1 MAEKFKLPKVGTYDL
16 DRKDKLQDPFKSKLS
31 QREQLTPEEQT
42 QKQLAVK
49 EFKIETVT
57 GKEPDYRNA
66 FAKALNLKK
75 DTPWTGNPFWWP
87 FHLINRPLQA
97 VLHLING
104 ARTGENV
111 ITSFFSGLSGVEKDI
126 APTDAFGIDTKNWS
140 GAGKLFANLGLS
152 LVLDPV
158 SWLTIGGAT
167 LAKAGFK
174 GSAES
179 IQTAQAY
186 AAILN
191 KQEVPKSVLQ
201 SLGVTAKEIKA
212 GAEAFKLRNLE
223 VLSKSEGL
231 LSLADITKLVIR
243 QEGAVVPSTAL
254 RLGESLATAN
264 TKAFKIGFGFIRLP
278 FKAGKLALS
287 KLAPHLPKSVTARGA
302 NFVAGV
308 NNMIRKLGFNFKF
321 GYKTPAAT
329 NERFATLMG
338 DKKRILQE
346 STRMAQDY
354 NDSMT
359 AVTKVYHNIF
369 NKKAVPQK
377 MLDKTGKTLQEIT
390 EEANLFFKANS
401 KAIPLDIGIDD
412 LRGLLDDQVN
422 VQLGKRIQESQNGFF
437 VLEQLD
443 NTGFKVMA
451 NEKHAKLTA
460 GWLNNSLPK
469 NKLVAET
476 YKIASIDENLLKQLG
491 LGVDEFHNI
500 LAKQNNK
507 GWVVLLREI
516 KGKKIYPVQ
525 LVMDQTG
532 RTRLQSQ
539 GVRKYVND
547 LMQGKIAMQDDAFYQ
562 KLLVET
568 YKKSQIKGL
577 DQRYQQAM
585 NKFYNTQYE
594 KRIVSPE
601 WQNFQDE
608 IGEKVQGTID
618 DIQFGRNNL
627 LRQQIDE
634 LQSTSVKLKNA
645 FLNFRKTKSIDHLK
659 TFVDVAK
666 KWNNFYLSA
675 QGSQKAQALIAKTK
689 IKFINEKAL
698 KEASEVIL
706 KATAK
711 SPKYAQKLIDRFV
724 LKAQKEHLSKLQ
736 KGFIDKLKK
745 FYNLD
750 KGIIKIEDLP
760 PYFKNKWR
768 KINAPKTLTSFK
780 KTNQTFLDDLKDY
793 KAFLLDRS
801 KVGTQG
807 FKLTK
812 TASKR
817 IIRDEYKQGIVNKMV
832 KTIDAQIRTVQKS
845 ILKFQNIKKSLNNE
859 VKRIGSIKQI
869 MTKMI
874 KKGVDPNDLAKTIV
888 GKTMRG
894 IKVKFNKEE
903 VNLALQGLK
912 KYVDEDT
919 FARINGNFN
928 TRSKKFL
935 NDKFQEY
942 LKLEAKENRLAL
954 RGIQGDT
961 NAEYL
966 KTYIQAL
973 PKKTLSGLQF
983 SKSPS
988 YDTFEKLIDLNER
1001 HRASLYASIEEWHQ
1015 FNPEWKALGYRP
1027 LVPFG
1032 EVSEQAML
1040 FENTR
1045 KVLGLDS
1052 VYMDEWLPSI
1062 AYTKAP
1068 DNLKVMMTFHRKYLD
1083 NGEFLNS
1090 LVGTKLFNTTPI
1102 SMYTQYMRNV
1112 DDLLTKPAIGVEAF
1126 GNNWVRTVAP
1136 KDQLG
1141 LKLGAIDNE
1150 GFIVMSGNKAAKLFE
1165 PMERTLSKNPQ
1176 FFGRY
1181 KEGSEQAVHFAKN
1194 FQNLQNELGDPNII
1208 KQLTDADV
1216 LKAIKNIQ
1224 KSEINLNQATPDQLR
1239 NLSVLQI
1246 INKQWKY

>member
-1 MAEKFKLPKVGTYDL
+1 
-16 DRKDKLQDPFKSKLS
+16 
-31 QREQLTPEEQT
+31 
-42 QKQLAVK
+42 
-49 EFKIETVT
+49 
-57 GKEPDYRNA
+57 
-66 FAKALNLKK
+66 
-75 DTPWTGNPFWWP
+75 
-87 FHLINRPLQA
+87 
-97 VLHLING
+97 
-104 ARTGENV
+104 
-111 ITSFFSGLSGVEKDI
+111 
-126 APTDAFGIDTKNWS
+126 
-140 GAGKLFANLGLS
+140 
-152 LVLDPV
+152 
-158 SWLTIGGAT
+158 
-167 LAKAGFK
+167 
-174 GSAES
+174 
-179 IQTAQAY
+179 
-186 AAILN
+186 
-191 KQEVPKSVLQ
+191 
-201 SLGVTAKEIKA
+201 
-212 GAEAFKLRNLE
+212 
-223 VLSKSEGL
+223 
-231 LSLADITKLVIR
+231 
-243 QEGAVVPSTAL
+243 
-254 RLGESLATAN
+254 
-264 TKAFKIGFGFIRLP
+264 
-278 FKAGKLALS
+278 
-287 KLAPHLPKSVTARGA
+287 
-302 NFVAGV
+302 
-308 NNMIRKLGFNFKF
+308 MIRKLGFNFKF

-706 KATAK
+706 
-711 SPKYAQKLIDRFV
+711 
-724 LKAQKEHLSKLQ
+724 
-736 KGFIDKLKK
+736 
-745 FYNLD
+745 
-750 KGIIKIEDLP
+750 
-760 PYFKNKWR
+760 
-768 KINAPKTLTSFK
+768 
-780 KTNQTFLDDLKDY
+780 
-793 KAFLLDRS
+793 
-801 KVGTQG
+801 
-807 FKLTK
+807 
-812 TASKR
+812 
-817 IIRDEYKQGIVNKMV
+817 
-832 KTIDAQIRTVQKS
+832 
-845 ILKFQNIKKSLNNE
+845 
-859 VKRIGSIKQI
+859 
-869 MTKMI
+869 
-874 KKGVDPNDLAKTIV
+874 
-888 GKTMRG
+888 
-894 IKVKFNKEE
+894 
-903 VNLALQGLK
+903 
-912 KYVDEDT
+912 
-919 FARINGNFN
+919 
-928 TRSKKFL
+928 
-935 NDKFQEY
+935 
-942 LKLEAKENRLAL
+942 
-954 RGIQGDT
+954 
-961 NAEYL
+961 
-966 KTYIQAL
+966 
-973 PKKTLSGLQF
+973 
-983 SKSPS
+983 
-988 YDTFEKLIDLNER
+988 
-1001 HRASLYASIEEWHQ
+1001 
-1015 FNPEWKALGYRP
+1015 
-1027 LVPFG
+1027 
-1032 EVSEQAML
+1032 
-1040 FENTR
+1040 
-1045 KVLGLDS
+1045 
-1052 VYMDEWLPSI
+1052 
-1062 AYTKAP
+1062 
-1068 DNLKVMMTFHRKYLD
+1068 
-1083 NGEFLNS
+1083 
-1090 LVGTKLFNTTPI
+1090 
-1102 SMYTQYMRNV
+1102 
-1112 DDLLTKPAIGVEAF
+1112 
-1126 GNNWVRTVAP
+1126 
-1136 KDQLG
+1136 
-1141 LKLGAIDNE
+1141 
-1150 GFIVMSGNKAAKLFE
+1150 
-1165 PMERTLSKNPQ
+1165 
-1176 FFGRY
+1176 
-1181 KEGSEQAVHFAKN
+1181 
-1194 FQNLQNELGDPNII
+1194 
-1208 KQLTDADV
+1208 
-1216 LKAIKNIQ
+1216 
-1224 KSEINLNQATPDQLR
+1224 
-1239 NLSVLQI
+1239 
-1246 INKQWKY
+1246 